1 MIVVHRDDGKPLTLF
16 TNDLA
21 SPACQIAALY
31 RRRWDIELFFRWIKQ
46 HLKIKRFH
54 GRGENAVRLQ
64 IAAAIILYI
73 VMKIIHQTSKTTR
86 SMHNALS
93 VIRETLFH
101 RRDILHLLRDVER
114 PPHRYKDKPPPQLR
128 FAI

>member
-1 MIVVHRDDGKPLTLF
+1 MIVVQRDGDKPLTLL

-21 SPACQIAALY
+21 SPARQIADLY

-54 GRGENAVRLQ
+54 GRSANAVRLQ

-73 VMKIIHQTSKTTR
+73 VMKIIHQTARTTR
-86 SMHNALS
+86 SMHIALS
-93 VIRETLFH
+93 VIKETLFH
-101 RRDILHLLRDVER
+101 RLDVLDLLQAVER
-114 PPHRYKDKPPPQLR
+114 PPRKYRVQTSPQLR
-128 FAI
+128 LAI